1 MLSANLWIPAFAGMT
16 VAESGNDGGRER
28 EWRDETGASAI
39 FAIFPVGY
47 RHGGGG
53 RGIMLF
59 AKRIRARRR
68 KPTAS
73 ARRAEVVE
81 LVDTQR

>member
-39 FAIFPVGY
+39 FAISPSGIDTAAA
-47 RHGGGG
+47 GG
-53 RGIMLF
+53 
-59 AKRIRARRR
+59 
-68 KPTAS
+68 
-73 ARRAEVVE
+73 V
-81 LVDTQR
+81 